1 MIALPILDA
10 LVDLI
15 TTSINALKTF
25 LLLVIQK
32 NQFKMAKME
41 EDNSPK
47 MNQIGFYVEDEN
59 QEDEDEN
66 L

>member
-1 MIALPILDA
+1 MLIKYFLLGALCFMIALPILDA

-32 NQFKMAKME
+32 NQFKMTKME
-41 EDNSPK
+41 EDNSPR
-47 MNQIGFYVEDEN
+47 MN
-59 QEDEDEN
+59 
-66 L
+66 

>member
-1 MIALPILDA
+1 MVALPILDA

-32 NQFKMAKME
+32 NQFKMAKIE
-41 EDNSPK
+41 EDNSPRV
-47 MNQIGFYVEDEN
+47 NQIGFYVEDEN
-59 QEDEDEN
+59 QEDKDEG

>member
-41 EDNSPK
+41 EDNSPR